1 LVIVNRVFRN
11 QQIDFADRISYGVTP
26 LIAYAGGILSA
37 VLFFVGSSRAAF
49 VLAAALIL
57 LMVINIRNAWDL
69 MLFFAEKHRDP
80 GDNSPAA

>member
-1 LVIVNRVFRN
+1 
-11 QQIDFADRISYGVTP
+11 VTP
-26 LIAYAGGILSA
+26 LIAYAGGILAA

-57 LMVINIRNAWDL
+57 LTVINIRNAWDL

-80 GDNSPAA
+80 GDNSPAS